1 VSWCKDGQVRWQ
13 LSVIPV
19 WVVVAIGALL
29 IGLLSPPQ
37 HYLTWLPIALAGG
50 TFITF
55 CVQLAMVQKE
65 GLVDRVMASLGGSV
79 IILVIATAILAPLA

>member
-1 VSWCKDGQVRWQ
+1 MVQDGLVRWQ

-55 CVQLAMVQKE
+55 CVQLALVQKE

>member
-1 VSWCKDGQVRWQ
+1 VSWCKDGLVRWQ

-19 WVVVAIGALL
+19 WMMVAIGALL
-29 IGLLSPPQ
+29 IGLLAPPE

-50 TFITF
+50 TFFTF
-55 CVQLAMVQKE
+55 CLQLATVQKE

-79 IILVIATAILAPLA
+79 IILAIATAILLPLA